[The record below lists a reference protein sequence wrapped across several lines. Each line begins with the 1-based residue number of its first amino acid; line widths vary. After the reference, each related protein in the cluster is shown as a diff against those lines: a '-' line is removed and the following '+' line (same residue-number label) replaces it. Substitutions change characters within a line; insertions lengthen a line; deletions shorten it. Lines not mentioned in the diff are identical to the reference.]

1 VGGGAWRVRWAVGR
15 VRWAVGRWLRVA
27 CCALRAARCVL
38 RANRPCRAQPLPPKC
53 TMVVDVD
60 GEVVVVV
67 VDDVVVVVEVEPV
80 DDVDDVGAVVEVV
93 DDVVDDVVDEVVVFG
108 TCGSVVTGAVVGTVL
123 GEGATTLP
131 TDVPPFTELVPISED
146 SGRPAISSMPV
157 TTRSATT
164 KTATTITA
172 SGSHRTLPP
181 VRRASNVLPAL
192 PLALVRGCLDE
203 PARTGYAAGLP
214 GARLDETRRGS
225 AAAAASVP
233 APAAMS
239 AATASV
245 RAPAAMSAA
254 AASVPAPATMSP
266 ATPSVPVAVAA
277 SAAAGWSPLPDPPVT
292 GDPSTVLLAVPAD
305 PVVPEPP
312 SNGSRPGTFT
322 ATCLT
327 APCARSIDWTIKVVA
342 VVATTLPSATPMIVP
357 FSPKTDAITAEATAP
372 DAEAAICF
380 GLSFMVDRSV
390 HVDRR
395 VDG

>member
-1 VGGGAWRVRWAVGR
+1 
-15 VRWAVGRWLRVA
+15 
-27 CCALRAARCVL
+27 
-38 RANRPCRAQPLPPKC
+38 
-53 TMVVDVD
+53 MVVDVD

-181 VRRASNVLPAL
+181 VRRASNVLRAL

-225 AAAAASVP
+225 AAAAASVR

-245 RAPAAMSAA
+245 TASTDTSDIAA
-254 AASVPAPATMSP
+254 AAVPVAVATSP

-390 HVDRR
+390 HVD
-395 VDG
+395 G